1 MHAGKR
7 FTLKEF
13 ILWTRRDIYKLFF
26 LTLIPTSLFHFFDF
40 TFLSIAWVPIAL
52 LGTAVAF
59 IVGFKNNASYARVW
73 EARTIYG
80 GIVNSSRA
88 FAVMV
93 RDYLPKENSDEIKTI
108 FYRHFAW
115 LTALRYQLREPRIWE
130 NMNLEANKEYLE
142 HVFKIP
148 ERETKLEDELSKY
161 LNEEEKAYIL
171 SKKNRATQ
179 LMAQQSK
186 HLKKLFEE
194 KKIDGHQ
201 YQLLQ
206 NALTSFYDF
215 QGRAERIKNFPYPRN
230 FSSVTT
236 ILLNIFIILVPFG
249 LLNEFDKLGTGNV
262 LEGYTVWFNVPFGL
276 LITWVFKGLDSVGE
290 SSMNPFEG
298 NANDVPITNISR
310 TIEIDMREM
319 LDEKDIPQAT
329 TPINNILM

>member
-7 FTLKEF
+7 FTLIEF
-13 ILWTRRDIYKLFF
+13 IHWTRKDIYKLFF
-26 LTLIPTSLFHFFDF
+26 LTLIPTSLYHFFDF

-59 IVGFKNNASYARVW
+59 IVGFKNNASYSRVW

-80 GIVNSSRA
+80 GIVNASRA
-88 FAVMV
+88 FAIMV
-93 RDYLPKENSDEIKTI
+93 RDYLPKENSDEIKII

-130 NMNLEANKEYLE
+130 NMDKPQNIEYLQ

-148 ERETKLEDELSKY
+148 ERETKLEDELTNY
-161 LNEEEKAYIL
+161 LSSEEKTYVL

-179 LMAQQSK
+179 LMAVQSA

-194 KKIDGHQ
+194 HKIDSFK

-206 NALTSFYDF
+206 NALTNFYEY

-249 LLNEFDKLGTGNV
+249 LLNEFNKLGVGNV
-262 LEGYTVWFNVPFGL
+262 LEGYTVWFNVPFGV

-298 NANDVPITNISR
+298 SANDVPISNISR

-319 LDEKDIPQAT
+319 LDEKDLPDAI

>member
-80 GIVNSSRA
+80 GIINSSRA

-93 RDYLPKENSDEIKTI
+93 RDYLPKENSDEIKVI

-130 NMNLEANKEYLE
+130 NMNLKANVEYLE

-161 LNEEEKAYIL
+161 LSDEEKTYIL

-194 KKIDGHQ
+194 KKIDGYQ

-236 ILLNIFIILVPFG
+236 ILLNIFIVLVPFG
-249 LLNEFDKLGTGNV
+249 LLNEFDKLGTNSI
-262 LEGYTVWFNVPFGL
+262 LDGYTVWFNVPFGL

-298 NANDVPITNISR
+298 NANDVPISNISR

-319 LDEKDIPQAT
+319 LDEKDLPEAI

>member
-1 MHAGKR
+1 MV
-7 FTLKEF
+7 
-13 ILWTRRDIYKLFF
+13 
-26 LTLIPTSLFHFFDF
+26 LIPTSLFHFFHF

-93 RDYLPKENSDEIKTI
+93 RDYLPGESSEEIKII
-108 FYRHFAW
+108 FSRHFAW

-130 NMNLEANKEYLE
+130 NMNLEANREYLDY
-142 HVFKIP
+142 VFKIP
-148 ERETKLEDELSKY
+148 ERESTLENELTNY
-161 LNEEEKAYIL
+161 LSDVEKTYIL

-179 LMAQQSK
+179 LIAQQSK

-194 KKIDGHQ
+194 KKIDGYK

-236 ILLNIFIILVPFG
+236 ILLNIFIVLVPFG
-249 LLNEFDKLGTGNV
+249 LLNEFDKLGVNSI
-262 LEGYTVWFNVPFGL
+262 LNGYTVWFNVPFGL

-319 LDEKDIPQAT
+319 LDEKNLPEAV